1 MSIYARA
8 PDRLSSTDFFRR
20 LSELEQG
27 LNEVKSSYS
36 PVVFKLKEK
45 LEKTKDLSKQ
55 HRQQVFNFRKSL
67 EALRQSLQVEHIK
80 SIKSGKLFDQKS
92 ALLVDPEDLASW
104 PKHLA
109 WAHELELTLDNIIDI
124 PADISQFRRMENSWT
139 HDEQELILTGI
150 LERISDF
157 SQKLKELQ
165 KTLESENN

>member
-1 MSIYARA
+1 M
-8 PDRLSSTDFFRR
+8 
-20 LSELEQG
+20 
-27 LNEVKSSYS
+27 
-36 PVVFKLKEK
+36 
-45 LEKTKDLSKQ
+45 
-55 HRQQVFNFRKSL
+55 
-67 EALRQSLQVEHIK
+67 
-80 SIKSGKLFDQKS
+80 FDQKS